1 MLVAIIIFAV
11 TMIIGLPVAFAL
23 GLMGTV
29 HMLSFDNP
37 TYLLVIIQRMYD
49 QVDMVSLTCLPFFIL
64 AGEIMNAGG
73 VTKRLLDFIRE
84 IIGWVKGGMAYATVI
99 IAAILSAIL
108 GSPNGVASMLCG
120 VLVPE
125 LRKDKYPDEFTG
137 SLVAASAILGPII
150 PPSTSFIMYCMM
162 TNASIQ
168 AMFVG
173 GIVPGILLVLV
184 FCIVINILGRRA
196 VKLQASTDGV
206 HLGRLAK
213 SFVKAIPALLVP
225 LVIIG
230 GVIGGFFTATEA
242 GAVSCFCA
250 LLASAIYREMD
261 WKRLPGIFLR
271 ASVTGGGILLMI
283 SFGGIIAWSMT
294 RSGIPD
300 LLIAAINSF
309 TSSKVVIIALIII
322 LLMIAGCFLDTG
334 TITMVFI
341 PVMFPL
347 ATSIGMDPVHFGL
360 VFCILT
366 TIGYITPPVGVV
378 LFVTSNASG
387 IPFNKLCKMI
397 WPFAIGAFIVISV
410 LAYLPDVVLWLPRL
424 TGYAG

>member
-1 MLVAIIIFAV
+1 MLIAALVFIV
-11 TMIIGLPVAFAL
+11 VMIIGLPIAFSL

-29 HMLSFDNP
+29 HVLTMGNES
-37 TYLLVIIQRMYD
+37 YLLVIIQRLFD
-49 QVDMVSLTCLPFFIL
+49 QVDMVSLTCLPFFIM

-73 VTKRLLDFIRE
+73 VTSRLLNFIRE
-84 IIGWVKGGMAYATVI
+84 IVGWLKAGMAYACVL
-99 IAAILSAIL
+99 IAAVLSAIL

-125 LRKDKYPDEFTG
+125 LRKDNYPDEFTG

-162 TNASIQ
+162 TNASIK
-168 AMFVG
+168 AMFMG
-173 GIVPGILLVLV
+173 GIVPGVLLVGV
-184 FCIVINILGRRA
+184 FCIVIAFLSRKMSLRPSIDRVRIKRILKTFLSA
-196 VKLQASTDGV
+196 L
-206 HLGRLAK
+206 
-213 SFVKAIPALLVP
+213 PALMVP
-225 LVIIG
+225 IIMIG

-250 LLASAIYREMD
+250 LVASAIYREMD
-261 WKRLPGIFLR
+261 WKKLPNIMLR
-271 ASVTGGGILLMI
+271 SAVTGGGILLMI
-283 SFGGIIAWSMT
+283 SFGGVIAWSMT

-300 LLIAAINSF
+300 QLIAAITSMTSNSYL
-309 TSSKVVIIALIII
+309 IIALMIVI
-322 LLMIAGCFLDTG
+322 LMIGGCLLDTG
-334 TITMVFI
+334 TMTMVFI

-347 ATSIGMDPVHFGL
+347 ATAIGMDPVHFGL

-366 TIGYITPPVGVV
+366 IIGYITPPVGVV

-397 WPFAIGAFIVISV
+397 WPFAIGAFVVIVA

>member
-1 MLVAIIIFAV
+1 MLIPILVFAV
-11 TMIIGLPVAFAL
+11 VMVIGLPIAFSL

-29 HMLSFDNP
+29 HMLTFGNDS
-37 TYLLVIIQRMYD
+37 YLLVIIQRMFD
-49 QVDMVSLTCLPFFIL
+49 QVDMISLTCLPFFIM

-73 VTKRLLDFIRE
+73 VTSRLLGFIRE
-84 IIGWVKGGMAYATVI
+84 LVGKLKAGMAYCCVI

-120 VLVPE
+120 ILVPE
-125 LRKDKYPDEFTG
+125 LRKDNYPEEFTG
-137 SLVAASAILGPII
+137 SLVAASSILGPII

-173 GIVPGILLVLV
+173 GILPGILLVGV
-184 FCIVINILGRRA
+184 FCIVISFLSRKMKLRPSIDKMSIKRILR
-196 VKLQASTDGV
+196 
-206 HLGRLAK
+206 
-213 SFVKAIPALLVP
+213 SFISALPALLVP
-225 LVIIG
+225 IVIIG

-250 LLASAIYREMD
+250 LVASAIYREMD
-261 WKRLPGIFLR
+261 WKKLPDIMLR
-271 ASVTGGGILLMI
+271 SAVTGGGILLMI

-294 RSGIPD
+294 RAGIPAQ
-300 LLIAAINSF
+300 LIELVTGV
-309 TSSKVVIIALIII
+309 TSSKVIIIALMIVI
-322 LLMIAGCFLDTG
+322 LMIGGCFLDTG
-334 TITMVFI
+334 TMTMVFL
-341 PVMFPL
+341 PVMYPL
-347 ATSIGMDPVHFGL
+347 ATAIGMDAVHFGL

-366 TIGYITPPVGVV
+366 IIGYITPPVGVV

-397 WPFAIGAFIVISV
+397 WPFAIGALIVIIV
-410 LAYLPDVVLWLPRL
+410 LSYLPDVVLWIPRL
-424 TGYAG
+424 CGYAG